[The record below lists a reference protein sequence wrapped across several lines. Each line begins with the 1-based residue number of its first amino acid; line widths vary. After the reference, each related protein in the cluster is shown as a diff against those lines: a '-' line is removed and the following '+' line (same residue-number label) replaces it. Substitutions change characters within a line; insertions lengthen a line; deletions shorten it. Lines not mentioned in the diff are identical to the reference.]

1 MDTMKQLIALGTL
14 LFTFNVAA
22 SCPSAVPA
30 RTPEIPD
37 GAATSEQSM
46 VVAMTAV
53 RTYVQTIEAYLD
65 CRDFALSDRRYD
77 ELVDKASDAAGA
89 YNRELVRFQQRD
101 EALARN

>member
-1 MDTMKQLIALGTL
+1 MKQLIALGTL
-14 LFTFNVAA
+14 LFTFNAVAG
-22 SCPSAVPA
+22 CPSAVPA
-30 RTPEIPD
+30 RTPD
-37 GAATSEQSM
+37 GAAASEQSM
-46 VVAMTAV
+46 FDAMAAV
-53 RTYVQTIEAYLD
+53 RSYVQTIEAYLD